1 MACQVAQDALRT
13 RSDCGDGF
21 SHRVLFRQHSLGSGG
36 RCNRS
41 HSRREGVRP
50 HRRQLASCQIEGV
63 SGVPLESRSIES
75 AGKPLRFLKV
85 MDLVLCS
92 SGALQLFSQRSQR
105 RINNPEAFCVPKG
118 LDGYATVVTNRRAWV

>member
-50 HRRQLASCQIEGV
+50 HRRQLASCQIEGAA
-63 SGVPLESRSIES
+63 GVPLLTTLLESQGSALRSRP
-75 AGKPLRFLKV
+75 AL
-85 MDLVLCS
+85 DLVLCS
-92 SGALQLFSQRSQR
+92 
-105 RINNPEAFCVPKG
+105 
-118 LDGYATVVTNRRAWV
+118 